1 MPHPIAYLAFNG
13 TCADAMRFYER
24 ALEAKLELLLTTGAS
39 PIAAHCPP
47 DTHDRILHARLV
59 LPGGGMLMAGD
70 CPTNVPYEGIKG
82 VSLTLNYDTITEA
95 ERAFKALSE
104 GGSISMPMQPAFW
117 AKSWGM
123 LVDKFGAPWIVNGEL
138 LPI

>member
-70 CPTNVPYEGIKG
+70 CPTNVSYEGIKG

-117 AKSWGM
+117 AKAWGM